1 MKNLTMEAESWFLVA
16 YSWVVREMWYNVF
29 QWNLTKCCQIHE
41 HKYLHKHHLFYNQ
54 WQVDSLTEDMLS
66 PLLLRNQQMWLRYY
80 KSLPSCGDLSCHRGQ
95 HQEDCIFRL
104 FVILHDT
111 KSAFRAVQYKRV
123 PTTTQVA
130 YCGPFRMQF
139 FLYHMT
145 YLPTSPQG
153 RPRYDL
159 SYLGNLRKPVEFE
172 IELIEK

>member
-54 WQVDSLTEDMLS
+54 WQVASLPEDMLS
-66 PLLLRNQQMWLRYY
+66 PLLLRNQQMWLRHY

-95 HQEDCIFRL
+95 HQDDCNFRL

-130 YCGPFRMQF
+130 YWGPFRMQF
-139 FLYHMT
+139 FYITWLT
-145 YLPTSPQG
+145 YRPHRRGGHCTTFLTSVTYGSQSNSK
-153 RPRYDL
+153 L
-159 SYLGNLRKPVEFE
+159 NS
-172 IELIEK
+172 